1 MKKFTEVL
9 NESEMAFSDLN
20 LSGEQYTKEKIKEQ
34 LRDVVDFPKPGILFK
49 DISPILRDPKSMRY
63 IVSDIAEHLKG
74 DNPDIVV
81 GLDARGFILGPM
93 IADKL
98 DIGFG
103 MVRKAGKLPPPYI
116 EKEYDLEYGSNK
128 IAISSDI
135 IKEGMKVSLHDDLL
149 ATGGTILAAINM
161 IEELGA
167 KIVSISFIVELEQLN
182 GIEKLKDYKVYSFLK
197 V

>member
-1 MKKFTEVL
+1 MDRYSSK
-9 NESEMAFSDLN
+9 
-20 LSGEQYTKEKIKEQ
+20 YKEPYSKETIRQQ

-49 DISPILRDPKSMRY
+49 DISPVLRDPKSMRY
-63 IVSDIAEHLKG
+63 IVTDIAEHLKS
-74 DNPDIVV
+74 DDVDIVV

-98 DIGFG
+98 DVGFG
-103 MVRKAGKLPPPYI
+103 MVRKAGKLPPPFV
-116 EKEYDLEYGSNK
+116 EREYDLEYGSNK

-135 IKEGMKVSLHDDLL
+135 IQEGMKVSIHDDLL
-149 ATGGTILAAINM
+149 ATGGTCLAAIKM

-167 KIVSISFIVELEQLN
+167 KVVSLSFIVELDELK
-182 GIEKLKDYKVYSFLK
+182 GIDKLKDYKVYSFLK